1 MELAPKILFPSC
13 EQFNCLVLNVGFL
26 FNLKLSDEPS
36 QLQRSP
42 HRNRSRW
49 GRRSWH
55 SASNVP
61 ALWWLVMKTVFMC
74 TSITMD
80 LIWQVKPGLPY
91 LDIIRLLRDN
101 SALPIAA
108 YQVSSLAHPSCSEVF
123 PSIWSTW
130 SCSLFEVEV
139 WCQLPMIL
147 LDTWLFNPLFIAL
160 EPLLL
165 SCPDQIAHKLSNA
178 YFKQPQLSHFENDHL
193 NKVNC
198 SMLLCISQCSATL
211 LYICAHENGDWS

>member
-108 YQVSSLAHPSCSEVF
+108 YQVSPLCNQVYCTIF
-123 PSIWSTW
+123 PSISTKKG
-130 SCSLFEVEV
+130 SRSLFGVDARCQCHWSV
-139 WCQLPMIL
+139 QLPV
-147 LDTWLFNPLFIAL
+147 A
-160 EPLLL
+160 
-165 SCPDQIAHKLSNA
+165 
-178 YFKQPQLSHFENDHL
+178 
-193 NKVNC
+193 
-198 SMLLCISQCSATL
+198 SAP
-211 LYICAHENGDWS
+211 YYV

>member
-61 ALWWLVMKTVFMC
+61 ALWWLVMKMECLCFG
-74 TSITMD
+74 
-80 LIWQVKPGLPY
+80 VKPWSSFDRWNQDYHTWISSDFFG
-91 LDIIRLLRDN
+91 IIQHCRLLLTRLVHCVTKSTVQFSLLFEQKVHVPCLESTSGAN
-101 SALPIAA
+101 STGLYSIACCIDALLVLHIRMQRFHLLDAS
-108 YQVSSLAHPSCSEVF
+108 VVNLFFLKKSLAGSSYLYF
-123 PSIWSTW
+123 RRSF
-130 SCSLFEVEV
+130 LF
-139 WCQLPMIL
+139 
-147 LDTWLFNPLFIAL
+147 
-160 EPLLL
+160 L
-165 SCPDQIAHKLSNA
+165 SR
-178 YFKQPQLSHFENDHL
+178 SHY
-193 NKVNC
+193 
-198 SMLLCISQCSATL
+198 S
-211 LYICAHENGDWS
+211 